1 MRSAERERKKQTG
14 ANGRSRSQDQGYI
27 ARGGGGSSRT
37 SIEWIADLVAAPR
50 PRHDWILTC
59 PGSKSSGLHGLTA
72 EPQIGT
78 GPSTMRSK
86 AGMCARARYTAD
98 REPLARKSCRCLAE
112 EMSEQVRVKWG
123 QRAL

>member
-59 PGSKSSGLHGLTA
+59 PGGKSSGLHGLTA
-72 EPQIGT
+72 
-78 GPSTMRSK
+78 GPRIPTQAGISK
-86 AGMCARARYTAD
+86 ARTRELDAQRTAN
-98 REPLARKSCRCLAE
+98 LWLE
-112 EMSEQVRVKWG
+112 ELQMFG
-123 QRAL
+123 